1 MGHVK
6 KNVTRYDTFDTSYVM
21 PLQGR
26 MRNFTAPMNKLLVF
40 AAALI
45 VTVPSWALSQQPV
58 TRAEAVASALSRGG
72 RLAVAIADTSAARAA
87 LLSARALQNPS
98 LSAAYSKSTP
108 QFHFN
113 VDLPIELPGLRSARI
128 ASASAASRAADY
140 LFTYEKAAAALD
152 ADTTYTRALAASAH
166 ARLSRHN
173 ALVADTLLQMA
184 IARRDAGDASDLE
197 VELARVN
204 RGQIHNLATVDSIDL
219 TGTLIDL
226 QTAMG
231 VISSEALIAP
241 ADTLALP
248 DSVAGY
254 TTAGTPLQIAAGL
267 QSVAAAERNLQAQH
281 RSVLGSPSI
290 MAGIET
296 HEPGGTGNQILPTF
310 GLSIPIPL
318 LDRNKGGIAQANAD
332 LRRARAQLSVTQ
344 LEYSAALAKMQRQRS
359 TSLAR
364 AERDRILLESANRVA
379 SMSLVAY
386 HAGEFPLSSVLEA
399 QRAARDVLRQYVDDI
414 ADAWNA
420 DAALRVLTLT
430 SGK

>member
-1 MGHVK
+1 
-6 KNVTRYDTFDTSYVM
+6 
-21 PLQGR
+21 
-26 MRNFTAPMNKLLVF
+26 MNKILAG
-40 AAALI
+40 AAGLM
-45 VTVPSWALSQQPV
+45 VTLPSAVLCQQPV
-58 TRAEAVASALSRGG
+58 TRAEAVASALYRGG

-98 LSAAYSKSTP
+98 FSASYSKSTP
-108 QFHFN
+108 QLHFN
-113 VDLPIELPGLRSARI
+113 VDLPIELPGLRNARI
-128 ASASAASRAADY
+128 ASANASARAADY

-166 ARLSRHN
+166 ARLSRQN

-204 RGQIHNLATVDSIDL
+204 AGQMQNLATVDSVDL
-219 TGTLIDL
+219 TSTLIDL

-231 VISSEALIAP
+231 VISTEALIAP

-248 DSVAGY
+248 ETSAGDS
-254 TTAGTPLQIAAGL
+254 TAGTPLQIAAGL
-267 QSVAAAERNLQAQH
+267 QSVTAAERNVQAQH
-281 RSVLGSPSI
+281 RSVFGSPSL

-296 HEPGGTGNQILPTF
+296 REPGGTGNQILPTF
-310 GLSIPIPL
+310 GFTIPIPL
-318 LDRNKGGIAQANAD
+318 LDRNKGGIAQANAE

-344 LEYSAALAKMQRQRS
+344 LEYSAALTRMRRQRA
-359 TSLAR
+359 TALAR
-364 AERDRILLESANRVA
+364 ATRDRILLESANRVA
-379 SMSLVAY
+379 SMSVIAY
-386 HAGEFPLSSVLEA
+386 REGEFPLSNVLEA